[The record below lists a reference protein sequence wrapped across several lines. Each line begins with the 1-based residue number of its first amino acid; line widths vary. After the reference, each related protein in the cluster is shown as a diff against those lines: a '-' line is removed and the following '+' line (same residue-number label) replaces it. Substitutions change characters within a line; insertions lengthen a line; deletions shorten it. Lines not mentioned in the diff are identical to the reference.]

1 MIYENYFKRIC
12 RKLESAIKFAYT
24 DLALKKVGELKN
36 CEYLITKEHLR
47 KPPVSGYSPLEKGMK
62 WGSEWENMWVKGT
75 AEFTEDV
82 NGRVCV
88 TPHTNAA
95 ETLVFI
101 DKVPRGIVN
110 SKGADIINGLHA
122 FALIDKDVKAGTK
135 YEIALDSYAWHF
147 CAGCT
152 PYTNY
157 GKKEADDGEFER
169 IYEGVDLSVID
180 EDVYGFILDLNMA
193 LQLANF
199 TDYNQSANAKAAYI
213 LEKVMETVVQD
224 PLSHP
229 EEVWRASIVKCR
241 EIMAELFNNEQNDDL
256 GYVGIIGHSHMD
268 TAWLWPVK
276 ETIRK
281 CARTYANAL
290 NLMDFDPDY
299 KFIQSSALHLDW
311 MREYYPDIFDGIVKR
326 VKEGRYEPNGG
337 VWVECDCNIT
347 SGEAMVRQFLYGQR
361 FTRKYMDYTSDCFWL
376 PDTFGYSA
384 AIPQIMKGCDVKY
397 FYTTKMSW
405 GDLNEF
411 PRDTFKWRGIDGS
424 EVITHLHRIET
435 PPDVAGVM
443 HNIKEVK
450 DPAVF
455 NGKLQTFG
463 IGDGGGGPTPSSIE
477 NANRVRKVKGTPK
490 VEYTTISDFMKKI
503 EKEANDLKVYDGEL
517 YLELHRGTLTQMHDV
532 KRGNRLTEL
541 ALHTM
546 EFMNVM
552 SDDAVKE
559 NIDTLYKTLLLNQ
572 FHDIL
577 PGTCITPVYDIYRK
591 EIAETLEGAAKTVN
605 ASSKKLTEKAE
616 DTLTVFNPAPFK
628 RNTVKLEGNV
638 ALEGA
643 VSETYVDVTGKEVTE
658 VYGVDVPAYGAV
670 SYKKADAVK
679 AASEFVYDGKTLETP
694 FYKVKF
700 TENGAISSLFDK
712 ENRRETVAKIPFNTI
727 YAGEDVPND
736 WDNWDIDNDTDKKL
750 KVVDKLISSEVI
762 ANGALLFVIRNK
774 YQISYH
780 STLTQDII
788 FSSKERKIDFHS
800 VMDWHDSHILVKAG
814 FDIDVS
820 ADFMKNEIQFGHLNR
835 PTTRNTSLEEAKF
848 EVVNHKWTDVS
859 EARYGVALLNDCKY
873 GLSGIKTEN
882 NSVNLKLSLKKSGN
896 HPDVSGD
903 EGVNE
908 FTYSILPHAG
918 AFSVPTVVAD
928 SYLLNIPAVVA
939 EGKFDAEALVT
950 VDADNIICETVKPA
964 EDNVHD
970 YVLRL
975 YEAERSRTNCT
986 ISLPG
991 AKKAYITNMLEENKE
1006 ELTLVD
1012 GKAEL
1017 SFRPFEIKTIYVER

>member
-12 RKLESAIKFAYT
+12 KKLENAAKYAYT
-24 DLALKKVGELKN
+24 DLALKKIGELEN
-36 CEYLITKEHLR
+36 CEYFITKEHLR
-47 KPPVSGYSPLEKGMK
+47 KPPVNGYSPLEKGMK

-75 AEFTEDV
+75 AKFPEGAK
-82 NGRVCV
+82 GRICV
-88 TPHTNAA
+88 RPHTNAA

-101 DKVPRGIVN
+101 DNIPRGIVN

-122 FALIDKDVKAGTK
+122 FALIDKDIEAGK
-135 YEIALDSYAWHF
+135 EYEIALDSYAWHF
-147 CAGCT
+147 CADCA
-152 PYTNY
+152 PYQNY
-157 GKKEADDGEFER
+157 GKKSAEDSEFER
-169 IYEGVDLSVID
+169 FYEGVDLCVID

-193 LQLANF
+193 LQLAQV
-199 TDYNQSANAKAAYI
+199 TEYNQSVNAKASKI
-213 LEKVMETVVQD
+213 IEEVMDALVQD
-224 PLSHP
+224 PKSR
-229 EEVWRASIVKCR
+229 EESVWRTSVIKCR
-241 EIMAELFNNEQNDDL
+241 ELMAELFNNEQNDDM
-256 GYVGIIGHSHMD
+256 GTVGIIGHSHMD

-311 MREYYPDIFDGIVKR
+311 MREYYPDIFEGIVER

-361 FTRKYMDYTSDCFWL
+361 FTRKYMNYTSDSFWL

-411 PRDTFKWRGIDGS
+411 PHDTFKWRGLDGS

-435 PPDVAGVM
+435 PPDVKGALSSM
-443 HNIKEVK
+443 KLVK
-450 DPAVF
+450 DPSVF
-455 NGKLQTFG
+455 NGKLLTFG
-463 IGDGGGGPTPSSIE
+463 IGDGGGGPTLSSVE

-490 VEYTTISDFMKKI
+490 VEYTTISKWMQKI
-503 EKEANDLKVYDGEL
+503 EKEGKDLQVYDGEL

-552 SDDAVKE
+552 SDDAVRE
-559 NIDTLYKTLLLNQ
+559 NIDKLYKTLLLNQ

-577 PGTCITPVYDIYRK
+577 PGTCITPVYEVYRK
-591 EIAETLEGAAKTVN
+591 EIAETLEVAAKTVK
-605 ASSKKLTEKAE
+605 ASSYKLTSEAE
-616 DTLTVFNPAPFK
+616 NTVTVFNPAPFK
-628 RNTVKLEGNV
+628 RNSV
-638 ALEGA
+638 ALNEKTGIEGT
-643 VSETYVDVTGKEVTE
+643 VSQSYVDLTGKESTVA
-658 VYGVDVPAYGAV
+658 YGIEVPAYGAV
-670 SYKKADAVK
+670 SYKKAPLSDC
-679 AASEFVYDGKTLETP
+679 ASAFTYDGENLETP

-700 TENGAISSLFDK
+700 NADGSIASLFDK
-712 ENRRETVAKIPFNTI
+712 ENRRETVSKNGFNVF
-727 YAGEDVPND
+727 YSGEDVPEQY
-736 WDNWDIDNDTDKKL
+736 DNWDIDTETQKKV
-750 KVVDKLISSEVI
+750 KKDMNLIKSEVI
-762 ANGALLFVIRNK
+762 TDGALLFVIRNTYK
-774 YQISYH
+774 ISYN
-780 STLTQDII
+780 STLIQDVI
-788 FSSKERKIDFHS
+788 FSSKERKVDFHTIL
-800 VMDWHDSHILVKAG
+800 DWKDTHILVKAG
-814 FDIDVS
+814 FDIEVS

-835 PTTRNTSLEEAKF
+835 PTTRNTSLEVAKF

-873 GLSGIKTEN
+873 GLSGEKTDN
-882 NSVNLKLSLKKSGN
+882 NSIDLKLTLKKSGN
-896 HPDVSGD
+896 HPDVTGD

-939 EGKFDAEALVT
+939 EGKFDAEALVSC
-950 VDADNIICETVKPA
+950 DADNVICETVKPA
-964 EDNVHD
+964 EDNDHD
-970 YVLRL
+970 FVLRF
-975 YEAERSRTNCT
+975 YEAERSRTNCFVS
-986 ISLPG
+986 IPG
-991 AKKAYITNMLEENKE
+991 AKKVYSVNMLEENKE
-1006 ELTLVD
+1006 ELPIID
-1012 GKAEL
+1012 GKIEL
-1017 SFRPFEIKTIYVER
+1017 NFRPFEIKTIYVER